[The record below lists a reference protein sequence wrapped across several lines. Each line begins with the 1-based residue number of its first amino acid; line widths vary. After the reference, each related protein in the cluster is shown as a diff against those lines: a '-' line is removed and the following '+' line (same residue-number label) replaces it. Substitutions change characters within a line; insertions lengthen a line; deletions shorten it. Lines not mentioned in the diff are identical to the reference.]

1 MRALY
6 IASTG
11 MAAQERNVEVISNN
25 IANLRT
31 TGYKKQRTEFQDLL
45 YQQLRRAGSQS
56 SDAGTI
62 LPVGVE
68 IGSGVRTAA
77 TSRITSPAGVAPTDK
92 ELDVAIRGE
101 GYFAVTLPDGGTAYT
116 RDGSFERSPQGT
128 IVTVDGYEVQPGI
141 TIPEDAHDISI
152 NASGVV
158 EAYIGTSGTPTELG
172 QIQLSSFVNP
182 AGLRSRGQ
190 NLFLETAA
198 SGAPQTGNPGAD
210 GMGDVLQ
217 GYLEMS
223 NVNAVTEISDMI
235 SAQRAYEMNARVISG
250 ADEMMRATSN
260 LT

>member
-31 TGYKKQRTEFQDLL
+31 TGYKRQRAEFQDLL

-62 LPVGVE
+62 VPAGIEL
-68 IGSGVRTAA
+68 GSGVRTAA
-77 TSRITSPAGVAPTDK
+77 TSRVTSQGSVAPTEK
-92 ELDVAIRGE
+92 ELDIAVSGE

-116 RDGSFERSPQGT
+116 RDGSFERSATGE
-128 IVTVDGYEVQPGI
+128 IVTVDGYTVQPGI
-141 TIPEDAHDISI
+141 TIPENARDISI

-158 EAYIGTSGTPTELG
+158 EAYLGSDATPTELG
-172 QIQLSSFVNP
+172 QIQLSIFVNK
-182 AGLRSRGQ
+182 AGLRSIGE
-190 NLFLETAA
+190 NLFTETAA
-198 SGAPQTGNPGAD
+198 SGTAQTGNPGTD
-210 GMGDVLQ
+210 GVGELLHR
-217 GYLEMS
+217 YLEMS
-223 NVNAVTEISDMI
+223 NVNAVTEIADMI
-235 SAQRAYEMNARVISG
+235 SAQRAYEMNARIISG
-250 ADEMMRATSN
+250 ADEMLKATAN